1 MSSGQCEYESCIG
14 EIGDSWSDDYR
25 HYAQLGTPQ
34 ELTIW
39 GRGVSAHPIHVHV
52 TLMQFI
58 SHVYYPN
65 GVLKDMSSPFAEEG
79 DWRDTWPALPGKS
92 TLRMNF
98 SNHTGE
104 YVTHCHFLKHEDM
117 GMMTTFFVDSATSS
131 PSYSPTSKPTTRKP
145 TVKPTTA
152 KPTAKPSTAKPTV
165 VPSTSK
171 PSFTPSS
178 ATPSTAK
185 PTMTPST
192 ATPSTAIPTVAP
204 STAVPTEFPTLA
216 PISGTKTIVTFST
229 SLSMS
234 NVTVDDINNDE
245 FKMTFKIAIMS
256 ALEAQDFP
264 VSEVTNIKV
273 ESTALASHRGTL
285 DSLYSSIE
293 SVWRTLY
300 YFFID
305 EDSLQSS
312 TSSLSY
318 VNNNIVTS
326 GSGGATVSYDILL
339 VLENSIYTDPTSA
352 SAALTSILSS
362 TSCITSVETD
372 LNSGGYSVS
381 SISSGTTTVTETTTI
396 TDDDGGEEATT
407 LALWIIIVVI
417 VVGVSVLL
425 VMASII
431 RKIRSEGYKVR
442 AKFEL
447 GSDHDMD
454 EAVELAERQSVAVT
468 YESAY
473 SENNSSINST
483 MALTPVGT
491 PTTQL

>member
-1 MSSGQCEYESCIG
+1 MSSGQCEYESFIG

-131 PSYSPTSKPTTRKP
+131 PSYSPTSKPPTREP
-145 TVKPTTA
+145 TVK
-152 KPTAKPSTAKPTV
+152 
-165 VPSTSK
+165 
-171 PSFTPSS
+171 
-178 ATPSTAK
+178 
-185 PTMTPST
+185 
-192 ATPSTAIPTVAP
+192 PTVAP

-273 ESTALASHRGTL
+273 ESTALVSHRGTL

-305 EDSLQSS
+305 ENSLQSS

-425 VMASII
+425 VIASVI

-442 AKFEL
+442 TKFEL

-468 YESAY
+468 YESVY

-483 MALTPVGT
+483 MALTPVDT